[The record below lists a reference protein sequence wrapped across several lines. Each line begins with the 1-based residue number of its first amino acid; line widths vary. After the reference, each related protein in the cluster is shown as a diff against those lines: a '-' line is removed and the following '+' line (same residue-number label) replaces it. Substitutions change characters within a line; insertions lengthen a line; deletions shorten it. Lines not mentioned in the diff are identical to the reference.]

1 MKKFRKCRFGSE
13 NENHFRKNKKMSSKG
28 VLIISGLPRTQN
40 AFFRKFPFLFGQAFH
55 FRKNIFHQMLVNEE
69 GVRFMALIFF
79 RMKFLKT
86 VICENFEY
94 NMLSD

>member
-1 MKKFRKCRFGSE
+1 M
-13 NENHFRKNKKMSSKG
+13 
-28 VLIISGLPRTQN
+28 LIISGLLCPQKV
-40 AFFRKFPFLFGQAFH
+40 FFRKSPFLFRQAFH

-79 RMKFLKT
+79 RMKFLKMD
-86 VICENFEY
+86 ICENSGY